1 MRLRQGE
8 EAASLTQS
16 LAGLTEREREEG
28 EGLTGEGEDDGASR
42 IGLGRGEEGSG
53 RGWCEEEGA
62 RGELFI
68 GARGRGE
75 RWSSLTPASFPV
87 PPLMAHS
94 AAEGTLRR
102 GGTGEDAGQ
111 GEEDGAVPN
120 FPVRRGDGGEE
131 TAVKDGGE
139 GTAGRRMRGG

>member
-1 MRLRQGE
+1 VLRVRGFVRE
-8 EAASLTQS
+8 LLSSLNCS
-16 LAGLTEREREEG
+16 LDQRRGRERRRK
-28 EGLTGEGEDDGASR
+28 GLTGEGEDDSASR
-42 IGLGRGEEGSG
+42 IGLGRGEEGGG

-87 PPLMAHS
+87 SPLMAHS

-131 TAVKDGGE
+131 TTVK
-139 GTAGRRMRGG
+139 GRR